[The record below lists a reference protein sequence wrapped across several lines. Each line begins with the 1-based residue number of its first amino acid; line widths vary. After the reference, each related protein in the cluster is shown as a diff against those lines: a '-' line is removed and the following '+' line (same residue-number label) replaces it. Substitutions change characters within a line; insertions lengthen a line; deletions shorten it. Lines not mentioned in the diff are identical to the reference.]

1 MIIKKIGTYLFAAM
15 SLFLWM
21 SISFADDRLRYYDEI
36 NPGNDFTLTDQNGEI
51 FSLKENRGKITLL
64 FFGYL
69 SCPDVCPVT
78 MSKISRVYSL
88 LTSQEIKNLQTVFI
102 SVDTSRDTPEKMK
115 EYLEFFSM
123 DAVGLVGDKQ
133 LVDKIVADY
142 MAWYEKVKV
151 TSSLGYLINHTSY
164 IYLIDQKGRVRYLFR
179 SGEDIKHMAETIRV
193 VLNE

>member
-1 MIIKKIGTYLFAAM
+1 MIIKKINTYLFAAM
-15 SLFLWM
+15 SLFLWV

-36 NPGNDFTLTDQNGEI
+36 NPSNDFTLTDQDGEI
-51 FSLKENRGKITLL
+51 FSLKDNRGKITLL

-78 MSKISRVYSL
+78 MSKISRVYNL
-88 LTSQEIKNLQTVFI
+88 LTSHETENVKTVFI
-102 SVDTSRDTPEKMK
+102 SVDTSRDTPGKIK
-115 EYLEFFSM
+115 EYLDFFSM

-142 MAWYEKVKV
+142 MAWYEKVIV
-151 TSSLGYLINHTSY
+151 TSSLGYLINHTGY
-164 IYLIDQKGRVRYLFR
+164 IYLIDQKGHVRYLFR
-179 SGEDIKHMAETIRV
+179 SGENIKHMAETIRV

>member
-1 MIIKKIGTYLFAAM
+1 MIIKKINTYLFAAM
-15 SLFLWM
+15 SLFLWV

-51 FSLKENRGKITLL
+51 FSLQDNRGKITLL

-88 LTSQEIKNLQTVFI
+88 LTSQEAENIKTVFI

-123 DAVGLVGDKQ
+123 DAVGLVGKKQ

-142 MAWYEKVKV
+142 MAWYEEVIV

-164 IYLIDQKGRVRYLFR
+164 IYLIDQKGHVRYLFR
-179 SGEDIKHMAETIRV
+179 SGENIKHMAETIRV

>member
-1 MIIKKIGTYLFAAM
+1 MIIKKISTYLFAVM

-21 SISFADDRLRYYDEI
+21 SISFADDRLRYYDAI

-51 FSLKENRGKITLL
+51 FSLKDNRGKITLL

-88 LTSQEIKNLQTVFI
+88 LTSQETENVKTVFI
-102 SVDTSRDTPEKMK
+102 SVDTPRDTPEKMK

-142 MAWYEKVKV
+142 MAWYEKVMV

-164 IYLIDQKGRVRYLFR
+164 IYLIDQKGYVRYLFR

>member
-88 LTSQEIKNLQTVFI
+88 LTSQEIKNVQTVFI

>member
-88 LTSQEIKNLQTVFI
+88 LTSQEIKNVQTVFI

-142 MAWYEKVKV
+142 MAWYEKVMV

>member
-88 LTSQEIKNLQTVFI
+88 LTSQETKNVQTVFI

-142 MAWYEKVKV
+142 MAWYEKVMV

-179 SGEDIKHMAETIRV
+179 SGEAIKHMAETIRV

>member
-1 MIIKKIGTYLFAAM
+1 MIIKKISTYLFAVM

-21 SISFADDRLRYYDEI
+21 SISFADDRLRYYDAI
-36 NPGNDFTLTDQNGEI
+36 NPGNNFTLTDQNGEI
-51 FSLKENRGKITLL
+51 FSLKDNRGKITLL

-78 MSKISRVYSL
+78 MSKISRAYSL
-88 LTSQEIKNLQTVFI
+88 LTSQETENVKTVFI
-102 SVDTSRDTPEKMK
+102 SVDTPRDTPEKMK

-142 MAWYEKVKV
+142 MAWYEKVMV

-164 IYLIDQKGRVRYLFR
+164 IYLIDQKGYVRYLFR

>member
-1 MIIKKIGTYLFAAM
+1 MIIKKISTYLCTAM

-21 SISFADDRLRYYDEI
+21 SISFADDRLIYYDAI
-36 NPGNDFTLTDQNGEI
+36 NPGNDFTLTDQNGKI
-51 FSLKENRGKITLL
+51 FSLKDNRGKITLL

-88 LTSQEIKNLQTVFI
+88 LTSEETENVKTVFI
-102 SVDTSRDTPEKMK
+102 SVDTARDTPGKMK

-142 MAWYEKVKV
+142 MAWYEKVMV

-164 IYLIDQKGRVRYLFR
+164 IYLIDQKGYVRYLFR